1 MYGIDR
7 FIMVSYMRASYILFN
22 YGREWHANDFVMT
35 LNIPHSSFS
44 VLYLQREKSVFFFR
58 LKGNCDARSAV
69 VLVTVFIT
77 LHPAAVDIYTSLY
90 DLKAYVP
97 SLSISKCWVNTLMFP
112 GFNDLVTRKNVKFE
126 KYTAATFLRAF

>member
-35 LNIPHSSFS
+35 LNILHSSFCYS
-44 VLYLQREKSVFFFR
+44 ISTAGKKVFFR

-97 SLSISKCWVNTLMFP
+97 SLSISKC
-112 GFNDLVTRKNVKFE
+112 
-126 KYTAATFLRAF
+126 